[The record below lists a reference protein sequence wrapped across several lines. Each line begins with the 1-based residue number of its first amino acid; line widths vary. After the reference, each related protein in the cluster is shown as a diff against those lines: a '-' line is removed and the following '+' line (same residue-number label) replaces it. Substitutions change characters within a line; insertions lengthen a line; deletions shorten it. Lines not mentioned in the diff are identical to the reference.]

1 MLSKSLLVGAA
12 IMLVIRDGV
21 FDDFKESLGGF
32 RDRSHII
39 LEGMA
44 RRLTHRRSGRRL
56 QR

>member
-1 MLSKSLLVGAA
+1 MLSKCLLVGAA

-44 RRLTHRRSGRRL
+44 RRPTHRRGGRGL